1 MGGAPAGH
9 NHALSVGAHAGAH
22 REEIFVSEKREPGFD
37 RTLSLVLQTGALTG
51 FFFMAAGAV
60 AHILIDGMIAARLEL
75 AGVLILLV
83 TPVMRVFAA
92 MILFFREKDWRYGW
106 ISAGVLL
113 ILLLGSLL
121 GIGER

>member
-1 MGGAPAGH
+1 
-9 NHALSVGAHAGAH
+9 
-22 REEIFVSEKREPGFD
+22 VSEKREPQID
-37 RTLSLVLQTGALTG
+37 RALAKVLHVGAFTG
-51 FFFMAAGAV
+51 FFVMAAGAV
-60 AHILIDGMIAARLEL
+60 AHILIDGVIATRLEL

-83 TPVMRVFAA
+83 TPVVRVFVA
-92 MILFFREKDWRYGW
+92 MLLFFREKDFRYGW

>member
-1 MGGAPAGH
+1 M
-9 NHALSVGAHAGAH
+9 
-22 REEIFVSEKREPGFD
+22 SEKREPGFD
-37 RTLSLVLQTGALTG
+37 RTLALVLRIGAFG
-51 FFFMAAGAV
+51 GYFVMAAGVV
-60 AHILIDGMIAARLEL
+60 AQILIDATIAARLEL

-83 TPVMRVFAA
+83 TPVVRVVVA
-92 MILFFREKDWRYGW
+92 MVLFFRAKDWRYGW

>member
-1 MGGAPAGH
+1 
-9 NHALSVGAHAGAH
+9 
-22 REEIFVSEKREPGFD
+22 VSEKREPGFD
-37 RTLSLVLQTGALTG
+37 RALARVLQIGALAG
-51 FFFMAAGAV
+51 FFVMAAGAV
-60 AHILIDGMIAARLEL
+60 AHILINGAISARLEV

-92 MILFFREKDWRYGW
+92 MVLFFREKDWRYGW

>member
-1 MGGAPAGH
+1 M
-9 NHALSVGAHAGAH
+9 NE
-22 REEIFVSEKREPGFD
+22 RREPGFD
-37 RTLSLVLQTGALTG
+37 RALAQVLHIGALAG
-51 FFFMAAGAV
+51 FFVMAAGAV
-60 AHILIDGMIAARLEL
+60 AHILIDGAISARLEL

-83 TPVMRVFAA
+83 TPVMRVFVA

>member
-1 MGGAPAGH
+1 M
-9 NHALSVGAHAGAH
+9 
-22 REEIFVSEKREPGFD
+22 SEKREPGFD